1 MLQWQKFCNGAFEN
15 ILEENTSMLVFQRAL
30 LSDSGTYR
38 CVVSNVIN
46 GITHLIESR
55 NATLQ
60 GNSYDGLYQRIK
72 LNTNI

>member
-1 MLQWQKFCNGAFEN
+1 
-15 ILEENTSMLVFQRAL
+15 MLVFQKTL

-55 NATLQ
+55 NANLQ
-60 GNSYDGLYQRIK
+60 GNSYDGLYQREK
-72 LNTNI
+72 LNTKININ